1 MGLLAAIGLAILQGV
16 TELFP
21 ISSLGHAVIVPA
33 VLHMNVDLRSPE
45 FLPFLVVMHFGTAVA
60 LLLYFWRD
68 WLGFAMAVLA
78 FRSRHGAGA
87 RRLLGLV
94 CLATVPAVVIGFA
107 LEKLVRAAFSSPELA
122 ATFLIVNAL
131 LLFAGERL
139 KTRGSRPL
147 DELGWK
153 EALGIGLAQ
162 CLAFIPGLSRSGAA
176 LVAGLAVGL
185 THEAAAR
192 FTFLL
197 ATPIIAGAT
206 VLEAPKVL
214 HSGATLHTAS
224 IVAGIV
230 AAVTAYISIAFL
242 MRYFRKHEFDAL
254 DPFGYYCG
262 AAGIL
267 TLGWL
272 WLLH

>member
-16 TELFP
+16 AELFP

-33 VLHMNVDLRSPE
+33 VLRMHVDLRSPE

-68 WLGFAMAVLA
+68 WLGFVMGVFA
-78 FRSRHGAGA
+78 FRNPRGAGE
-87 RRLLGLV
+87 RRLFWLV
-94 CLATVPAVVIGFA
+94 CLATVPAVVIGFG
-107 LEKLVRAAFSSPELA
+107 LEKLVRAAFASPELA
-122 ATFLIVNAL
+122 AAFLIVNGL
-131 LLFAGERL
+131 LLFGGERL
-139 KTRGSRPL
+139 KSRGSRPL

-153 EALGIGLAQ
+153 EAIGIGLAQ
-162 CLAFIPGLSRSGAA
+162 CLAFIPGLSRSGAT
-176 LVAGLAVGL
+176 LVAGLAFGL
-185 THEAAAR
+185 RHEAAAR

-214 HSGATLHTAS
+214 HSGATLHGAS

-230 AAVTAYISIAFL
+230 AAVTAYASIAFL

-262 AAGIL
+262 LVGIL

-272 WLLH
+272 WLR

>member
-33 VLHMNVDLRSPE
+33 VLGMNVDLRSPE

-60 LLLYFWRD
+60 LLIYFWRD
-68 WLGFAMAVLA
+68 WVGFAMGVLA
-78 FRSRHGAGA
+78 FRNPRGAA
-87 RRLLGLV
+87 ERRLFALV
-94 CLATVPAVVIGFA
+94 CLATVPAVVIGLA
-107 LEKLVRAAFSSPELA
+107 LEKLVRAAFASPTLA
-122 ATFLIVNAL
+122 ATFLIVNGL
-131 LLFAGERL
+131 VLFAGERL
-139 KTRGSRPL
+139 KRAGARTL

-153 EALGIGLAQ
+153 AALGIGLAQ
-162 CLAFIPGLSRSGAA
+162 CLAFIPGLSRSGAT

-214 HSGATLHTAS
+214 RAGAALHVPS

-230 AAVTAYISIAFL
+230 AGVTAYASIAFL
-242 MRYFRKHEFDAL
+242 MRYFRKHEFEAL

-262 AAGIL
+262 IVGML
-267 TLGWL
+267 TLAWL
-272 WLLH
+272 WLR

>member
-1 MGLLAAIGLAILQGV
+1 M
-16 TELFP
+16 
-21 ISSLGHAVIVPA
+21 
-33 VLHMNVDLRSPE
+33 
-45 FLPFLVVMHFGTAVA
+45 
-60 LLLYFWRD
+60 
-68 WLGFAMAVLA
+68 
-78 FRSRHGAGA
+78 
-87 RRLLGLV
+87 
-94 CLATVPAVVIGFA
+94 VIGFV
-107 LEKLVRAAFSSPELA
+107 LEKLVRAAFASPELA
-122 ATFLIVNAL
+122 GTFLIVNGL

-139 KTRGSRPL
+139 KSRGSRPL

-153 EALGIGLAQ
+153 EAIGIGLAQ
-162 CLAFIPGLSRSGAA
+162 CLAFIPGLSRSGAT

-214 HSGATLHTAS
+214 HSGAALHTAS
-224 IVAGIV
+224 LVAGVV
-230 AAVTAYISIAFL
+230 AALTAYASIAFL

-262 AAGIL
+262 VAGIL

-272 WLLH
+272 WLR

>member
-1 MGLLAAIGLAILQGV
+1 
-16 TELFP
+16 
-21 ISSLGHAVIVPA
+21 
-33 VLHMNVDLRSPE
+33 
-45 FLPFLVVMHFGTAVA
+45 MHFGTAVA

-78 FRSRHGAGA
+78 FRDPRGAGE
-87 RRLLGLV
+87 RRLFWLV
-94 CLATVPAVVIGFA
+94 CVATVPAVVIGLG
-107 LEKLVRAAFSSPELA
+107 LEKLVRQAFASPELA
-122 ATFLIVNAL
+122 ATFLIINGL

-139 KTRGSRPL
+139 KSRGSRPL

-153 EALGIGLAQ
+153 EAIGIGLAQ
-162 CLAFIPGLSRSGAA
+162 CFAFIPGLSRSGAT

-197 ATPIIAGAT
+197 ATPIIVGAT

-224 IVAGIV
+224 IVAGAV
-230 AAVTAYISIAFL
+230 AAVTAYASIAFL
-242 MRYFRKHEFDAL
+242 MGYFRKHEFDAL

-262 AAGIL
+262 IAGIL

-272 WLLH
+272 WLH

>member
-1 MGLLAAIGLAILQGV
+1 MGILTAIGLAILQGV

-33 VLHMNVDLRSPE
+33 VLNMNIDLRSPE

-68 WLGFAMAVLA
+68 WIGFAMGVLA
-78 FRSRHGAGA
+78 FRDPRGAGE
-87 RRLLGLV
+87 RRLFGLI

-107 LEKLVRAAFSSPELA
+107 LEKLVRAAFASPVLA
-122 ATFLIVNAL
+122 ATFLVVNGL

-139 KTRGSRPL
+139 KSRGSRTL
-147 DELGWK
+147 DELGWP
-153 EALGIGLAQ
+153 AAIGIGLAQ
-162 CLAFIPGLSRSGAA
+162 CLAFIPGLSRSGAT

-214 HSGATLHTAS
+214 HSGASLHTAS

-230 AAVTAYISIAFL
+230 AGVTAYASIAFL
-242 MRYFRKHEFDAL
+242 MRYFRKHELDAL

-262 AAGIL
+262 VVGIL

-272 WLLH
+272 WLR

>member
-1 MGLLAAIGLAILQGV
+1 MGFLAAIGLAILQGV

-33 VLHMNVDLRSPE
+33 VLRMQVDLRSPE
-45 FLPFLVVMHFGTAVA
+45 FLPFIVVMHFGTAIA

-68 WLGFAMAVLA
+68 WLGFAMGVLA
-78 FRSRHGAGA
+78 FRNPRGAGE
-87 RRLLGLV
+87 RRLFWLV
-94 CLATVPAVVIGFA
+94 CLATVPAVVAGFG
-107 LEKLVRAAFSSPELA
+107 LEKLVRAAFASPALA
-122 ATFLIVNAL
+122 AAFLIVNGL
-131 LLFAGERL
+131 LLFIGERL
-139 KTRGSRPL
+139 KSSGSRPL

-153 EALGIGLAQ
+153 EAIGIGLAQ
-162 CLAFIPGLSRSGAA
+162 CLAFIPGLSRSGAT
-176 LVAGLAVGL
+176 LVAGLAAGL
-185 THEAAAR
+185 RHEAAAR

-197 ATPIIAGAT
+197 ATPIIVGAT

-214 HSGATLHTAS
+214 RSGATLHAAS

-230 AAVTAYISIAFL
+230 AGITAYASIAFL

-254 DPFGYYCG
+254 DPFGYYCCV
-262 AAGIL
+262 AGIL

-272 WLLH
+272 WLR